1 MPTVVSKKSVWM
13 FVAALVS
20 SVYAAFVSMCMW
32 NWFATR
38 ALHVP
43 EISFLEMLGLM
54 WLIRLLTFSG
64 DGDQYQWAMVWA
76 VLEEVVPSDKR
87 EAVEKVK
94 REFGDSATLLS
105 FSFAHLFANTT
116 TLVLGFLVHAFLV

>member
-1 MPTVVSKKSVWM
+1 MKTAWM
-13 FVAALVS
+13 FVAGFVA

-43 EISFLEMLGLM
+43 EVSFFEMLGLI

-64 DGDQYQWAMVWA
+64 DSERYQWAMLWA
-76 VLEEVVPSDKR
+76 VVEAAVPDDKR
-87 EAVEKVK
+87 EAVEKA
-94 REFGDSATLLS
+94 RQEFTESKTLLT
-105 FSFAHLFANTT
+105 FSFAELFGNTV
-116 TLVLGFLVHAFLV
+116 TLVLGFLVHVFLT

>member
-1 MPTVVSKKSVWM
+1 MKTAWM
-13 FVAALVS
+13 FGAGFVA

-43 EISFLEMLGLM
+43 EISFFEMLGLI

-64 DGDQYQWAMVWA
+64 DSESYQWAMVWA
-76 VLEEVVPSDKR
+76 VVEAAVSDEKR
-87 EAVEKVK
+87 KAVEKTRQGFTESK
-94 REFGDSATLLS
+94 TLLT
-105 FSFAHLFANTT
+105 FSIAQLSGNTV
-116 TLVLGFLVHAFLV
+116 TLVLGFLLHTFLV